1 MGGFD
6 NFFLTL
12 RVMQNDVFFED
23 HALLTL
29 TLMVMK
35 YDFS

>member
-1 MGGFD
+1 MFFD

-29 TLMVMK
+29 TVMK
-35 YDFS
+35 YDWPVS